1 MNAERIL
8 QNLFA
13 RDAEQ
18 RFDTKVKCPTGQAS
32 LWVKFPTVWS
42 KTPVKCPGYALGGG
56 VGGRWAVMELIGTL
70 QSYQLL
76 RQRVRQFNLCPA
88 NKQETERNKLNLVT
102 VLLK

>member
-56 VGGRWAVMELIGTL
+56 WGGEMGGYGIDWYIAVLSTFKTTG
-70 QSYQLL
+70 
-76 RQRVRQFNLCPA
+76 
-88 NKQETERNKLNLVT
+88 KT
-102 VLLK
+102 V

>member
-56 VGGRWAVMELIGTL
+56 GGGGDGRLW
-70 QSYQLL
+70 
-76 RQRVRQFNLCPA
+76 N
-88 NKQETERNKLNLVT
+88 
-102 VLLK
+102 

>member
-13 RDAEQ
+13 CDAEQ

-32 LWVKFPTVWS
+32 LWV

-56 VGGRWAVMELIGTL
+56 VGGRWAVMELTGTL